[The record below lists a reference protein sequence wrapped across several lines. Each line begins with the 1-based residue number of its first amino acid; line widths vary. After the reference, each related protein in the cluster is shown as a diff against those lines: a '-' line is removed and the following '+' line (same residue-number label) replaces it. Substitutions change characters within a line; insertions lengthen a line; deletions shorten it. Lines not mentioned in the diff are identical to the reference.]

1 MTSILDQVCWFA
13 GGKGAG
19 ISVGWEMVKII
30 IPLIN
35 SCDVQGY
42 HLKVGEKYAVFA
54 IPKLDIQKNLMMSS
68 YNFHQFPKISQ
79 KCPG

>member
-1 MTSILDQVCWFA
+1 
-13 GGKGAG
+13 
-19 ISVGWEMVKII
+19 MVKII

-42 HLKVGEKYAVFA
+42 HLKVGEKYSVFA
-54 IPKLDIQKNLMMSS
+54 IPKLDIPKNLMM
-68 YNFHQFPKISQ
+68 NVIIQFSKISQ